1 MSEAITGLAA
11 KFYGFASKRISL
23 IKDFHDAVAD
33 EILGRISSGTVLD
46 IGTGPGDLLE
56 KVVLRNQHLRMVGL
70 DISRDMIKI
79 ARKKTRQAGKEN
91 LELLVGDAAEIGIID
106 ESVDL
111 VVATLSFHH
120 WKNQAKAFDELFR
133 VLKPQGEVWIYELD
147 SELTPQSEAWMKENY
162 KPIMRAVVRHAIRI
176 VSGHSITVEKAQE
189 VLGDQK
195 RRFAQVKVERLKPPL
210 IKMTFAKNIHY
221 AV

>member
-11 KFYGFASKRISL
+11 RFYAFASKRISL
-23 IKDFHDAVAD
+23 IKDFHGAVAD

-56 KVVLRNQHLRMVGL
+56 KVALRNRHLRVVGL
-70 DISRDMIKI
+70 DISRNMIKI

-91 LELLVGDAAEIGIID
+91 LELLVGDAAEIGISD

-120 WKNQAKAFDELFR
+120 WRNQAKAFEELFR

-162 KPIMRAVVRHAIRI
+162 KPIMRAVVRRAIRI

-189 VLGDQK
+189 VLSDQK
-195 RRFAQVKVERLKPPL
+195 RRFTQARVERLKPPL
-210 IKMTFAKNIHY
+210 IKMIFSKNMHY

>member
-11 KFYGFASKRISL
+11 RFYAFASKRISL
-23 IKDFHDAVAD
+23 IKDFHDTVAD
-33 EILGRISSGTVLD
+33 EILGRVSSGTVLD

-56 KVVLRNQHLRMVGL
+56 KVALRNQHLRMVGL

-79 ARKKTRQAGKEN
+79 AQKKNRQAGKKN
-91 LELLVGDAAEIGIID
+91 LELLVGDAAEIGITD

-120 WKNQAKAFDELFR
+120 WRNQAKAFEELFR
-133 VLKPQGEVWIYELD
+133 VLKPHGELWIYELD

-162 KPIMRAVVRHAIRI
+162 RPIMRAVVRHAIRI
-176 VSGHSITVEKAQE
+176 VSWHSITVERAQE
-189 VLGDQK
+189 VLSDQK

-210 IKMTFAKNIHY
+210 IKMIFVKNMHH
-221 AV
+221 AA

>member
-11 KFYGFASKRISL
+11 RFYGFASKRISL
-23 IKDFHDAVAD
+23 IEDFHDAVAD

-46 IGTGPGDLLE
+46 IGMGPGDLLE
-56 KVVLRNQHLRMVGL
+56 KVVLRNRHLRMVGL

-120 WKNQAKAFDELFR
+120 WRNQVKAFEELFR

-147 SELTPQSEAWMKENY
+147 SKLTPQSEAWMKENY
-162 KPIMRAVVRHAIRI
+162 KPIMRTVVRQAIRI
-176 VSGHSITVEKAQE
+176 VSGHSFTVEKGTRSPQRS
-189 VLGDQK
+189 K
-195 RRFAQVKVERLKPPL
+195 TKVRPSES
-210 IKMTFAKNIHY
+210 
-221 AV
+221 